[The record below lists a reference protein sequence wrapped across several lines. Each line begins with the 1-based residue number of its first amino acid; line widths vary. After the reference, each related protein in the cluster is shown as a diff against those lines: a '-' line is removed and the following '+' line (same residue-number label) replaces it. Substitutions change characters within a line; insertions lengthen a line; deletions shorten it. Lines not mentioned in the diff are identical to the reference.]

1 MTGAPVGKMRD
12 IKFTR
17 IADYTY
23 EIARNQ
29 EEGMNVPG
37 ILFSDPE
44 MLDHILADQSAQQV
58 INVSKLPGI
67 VRASYAMPDVH
78 SGYGFPIGGVA
89 AFNYD
94 DGIISPGG
102 VGYDINCGVSFL
114 LTDLSYDDIKHRKH
128 ELVDEIFK
136 TVPSGLGHRSELSLD
151 NSQMN
156 EVMTE
161 GINWAIDQGMGISSD
176 RDHTE
181 EGGKLMPADPSN
193 VSNSA
198 KQRGKNQLG
207 TLGAGNHFLEI
218 QRIDQI
224 IDKDTAEKFGITKRD
239 QIGIMIHTGSR
250 GLGHQVASDY
260 IDLINRKYGQ
270 DESGI
275 PDRQLIYARTGTDM
289 FDRYFAA
296 MNAAANFGFC
306 NREIISAMVRKAFSK
321 IMGTEEDE
329 IRLVYSIAHNIAKVE
344 EHIVD
349 GKSIKLI
356 VHRKGATRAFPPGR
370 KENGHLFAE
379 TGHPVLIPGDM
390 GTASYIMVGKEG
402 NMDRSFSSSCH
413 GAGRMMSRKR
423 SSDTFN
429 ASAVQQNLESRDIYL
444 RTASRKA
451 IVEEAPGSYKNV
463 DMVVSV
469 TEAAGLA
476 KAVARM
482 IPTGVVKG

>member
-1 MTGAPVGKMRD
+1 MKD
-12 IKFTR
+12 IRFRK

-23 EIARNQ
+23 EIDRDQ
-29 EEGMNVPG
+29 EEGMRVPG
-37 ILFSDPE
+37 ILFSDQE
-44 MLDHILADQSAQQV
+44 MLDHIVADQSVQQV

-89 AFNYD
+89 AFSYE

-114 LTDLSYDDIKHRKH
+114 ITDLSYDDIRSKKRD
-128 ELVDEIFK
+128 LVDEIYRA
-136 TVPSGLGHRSELSLD
+136 VPSGLGNRGQLSLT

-156 EVMTE
+156 DVMAE
-161 GINWAIDQGMGISSD
+161 GINWAIDQGMGFSSD

-181 EGGKLMPADPSN
+181 EGGRVTPADPSN

-218 QRIDQI
+218 QRIDRI
-224 IDKDTAEKFGITKRD
+224 IDTENAKKFGINRSD

-260 IDLINRKYGQ
+260 IDLINRRYGL
-270 DESGI
+270 EEEGI
-275 PDRQLIYARTGTDM
+275 PDRQLVYARTGTAL
-289 FDRYFAA
+289 FDQYFTA

-306 NREIISAMVRKAFSK
+306 NREIISARIRKAFSK
-321 IMGTEEDE
+321 VIGMGEDE
-329 IRLVYSIAHNIAKVE
+329 IRLVYSLAHNIAKVE
-344 EHIVD
+344 EHTVE
-349 GKSIKLI
+349 GKRMKII

-370 KENGHLFAE
+370 SENGQIFAE

-390 GTASYIMVGKEG
+390 GTASYIMVGMEG
-402 NMDRSFSSSCH
+402 NMDKSFSSSCH
-413 GAGRMMSRKR
+413 GAGRMMSRKK
-423 SSDTFN
+423 SSDTFK
-429 ASAVQQNLESRDIYL
+429 ASTVEQKLENSDIYL

-451 IVEEAPGSYKNV
+451 VVEEAPGSYKNV
-463 DMVVSV
+463 DSVVSI
-469 TEAAGLA
+469 TAGAGLA
-476 KAVARM
+476 SAVVRM